1 MKSAE
6 DNARYTVDF
15 PRPIVDD
22 LNPLIA
28 QARDAARQAYAPYSR
43 FRVGAA
49 LRDARGSVYVG
60 CNVESASYGLT
71 ICAER
76 NAIFGAI
83 AAGAARPFSALAVT
97 CLDADKQF
105 TPCGACRQVMAE
117 HLRPDAP
124 VFVDGLGDYRI
135 TDLLPLAFS
144 LDVGK

>member
-1 MKSAE
+1 
-6 DNARYTVDF
+6 
-15 PRPIVDD
+15 VDD

-28 QARDAARQAYAPYSR
+28 QARDAARLAYAPYSR

-49 LRDARGSVYVG
+49 LRDARGGVYVG

-76 NAIFGAI
+76 NAIFAAI
-83 AAGAARPFSALAVT
+83 AAGAARPFAALAVT
-97 CLDADKQF
+97 CLDAAEPF

-124 VFVDGLGDYRI
+124 VFIDGLGEYLI
-135 TDLLPLAFS
+135 SDLLPLAFS
-144 LDVGK
+144 LDVGV

>member
-1 MKSAE
+1 M
-6 DNARYTVDF
+6 
-15 PRPIVDD
+15 DD

-28 QARDAARQAYAPYSR
+28 HAREVARLAYAPYSR

-49 LRDARGSVYVG
+49 LRDALGSVYVG

-76 NAIFGAI
+76 NAIFAAI
-83 AAGAARPFSALAVT
+83 AAGAERPFAALAVT
-97 CLDADKQF
+97 CLDADQPF

-124 VFVDGLGDYRI
+124 VFIDGLGEYQNGE
-135 TDLLPLAFS
+135 LLPLAFS
-144 LDVGK
+144 LDVGE